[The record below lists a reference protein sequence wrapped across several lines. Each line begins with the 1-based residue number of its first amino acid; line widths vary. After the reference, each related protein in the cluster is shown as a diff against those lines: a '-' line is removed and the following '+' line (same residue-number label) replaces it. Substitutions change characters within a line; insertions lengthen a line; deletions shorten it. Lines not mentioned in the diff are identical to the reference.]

1 MQYPT
6 RLPFD
11 ESGPACDTFSPM
23 QISIYLTADNITRYD
38 AWWIDSPV
46 FNYSAQAFL
55 Y

>member
-6 RLPFD
+6 RLPF
-11 ESGPACDTFSPM
+11 ESGPAWDTFSPM

-38 AWWIDSPV
+38 VLWIDSPV
-46 FNYSAQAFL
+46 FNYSREAFL